1 MTDFVPGKYRAK
13 SFSFLVEGKCFWKRQ
28 IFFEGCNNEPC
39 SSNSTGLEL
48 WGFLATMSLKLNLD
62 LWESL
67 NTILVLTLGESF
79 SLLPFHKPK
88 IIWISQAKKL
98 FWIPKWQKEHLE
110 GDQHWEKMGSV
121 GLRLLFMLLFIHFSS
136 YQIQSGNSLTL
147 KQEVIFCPENLL
159 IKFQLFCQFVKLH
172 SFSVF
177 LTSLT
182 HVGG

>member
-1 MTDFVPGKYRAK
+1 MLLKKAD
-13 SFSFLVEGKCFWKRQ
+13 CFWR
-28 IFFEGCNNEPC
+28 CNNEPR

-48 WGFLATMSLKLNLD
+48 WGFLATMSLKLSLD

-67 NTILVLTLGESF
+67 NTRLVLTLGESF

-88 IIWISQAKKL
+88 KTWISQAKKL

-110 GDQHWEKMGSV
+110 GNQRWEKMGSV
-121 GLRLLFMLLFIHFSS
+121 GFRLLFTLLFIHFSS
-136 YQIQSGNSLTL
+136 YQRQSGNSVTL
-147 KQEVIFCPENLL
+147 KQGVIFCPENLL

-172 SFSVF
+172 RFSVF
-177 LTSLT
+177 FTSLT

>member
-1 MTDFVPGKYRAK
+1 M
-13 SFSFLVEGKCFWKRQ
+13 EGKCYWKRQ
-28 IFFEGCNNEPC
+28 IVFEGCNNEPR

-48 WGFLATMSLKLNLD
+48 WGFLASMSLKLSLD

-67 NTILVLTLGESF
+67 NTRLVLTLEESF

-88 IIWISQAKKL
+88 KIQISQAKKL

-110 GDQHWEKMGSV
+110 GNEHWEKMGSV
-121 GLRLLFMLLFIHFSS
+121 GFRLLFTLLFTHFSS
-136 YQIQSGNSLTL
+136 YQLQSGDSLTL

-177 LTSLT
+177 LTFLT